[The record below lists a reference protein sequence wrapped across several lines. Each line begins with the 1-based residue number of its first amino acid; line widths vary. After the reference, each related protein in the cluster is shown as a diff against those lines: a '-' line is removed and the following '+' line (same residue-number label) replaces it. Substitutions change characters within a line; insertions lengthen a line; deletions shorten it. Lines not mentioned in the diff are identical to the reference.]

1 MAGKVKMLTLLQ
13 EIRGFARIANR
24 CPPPRTP
31 GLVLAQMRMSGKQ
44 DSLRKRKLSIN
55 FNQQTQ
61 PDMPH
66 QVKINHLK
74 PATEPA
80 AQVRAQ

>member
-1 MAGKVKMLTLLQ
+1 MAAKVKMLTLVQ

-31 GLVLAQMRMSGKQ
+31 SLVLTQIRMQGKQ
-44 DSLRKRKLSIN
+44 DSLRRRKLSIN

-74 PATEPA
+74 PTPEPA
-80 AQVRAQ
+80 AQLRAQ